1 MAYTND
7 PSDPAHMS
15 PDEHLAEVATILAQG
30 VLRLR
35 RTAAVLP
42 VKTSVESCVN
52 RLDDC
57 AVTRPDGHNG

>member
-1 MAYTND
+1 MAYAYD
-7 PSDPAHMS
+7 PSDPANLS
-15 PDEHLAEVATILAQG
+15 PDERLAEVATILAQG

-35 RTAAVLP
+35 RTAAVSP

-52 RLDDC
+52 RLDES